1 MDYARFVRLRRPL
14 WEAFEAQLADVRS
27 SRGSRGGLR
36 GAGYGTL
43 EDMALRYRQVLHD
56 HALAAARFPGTAAA
70 RRLQSLALEG
80 TRRLT
85 GEGRQRPG
93 GLRTFFSRTFPRA
106 FQRQLGLLGIAV
118 ALFLFAAVWGLTMA
132 VLRPTLGLAF
142 LGPEAVRGLED
153 GRLWTSSLV
162 TTLPP
167 AISSSGIATNNIS
180 VALTAWSGG
189 VLAGLV
195 PLYVVLLNGLMLGA
209 TLGVTMH
216 YSMAG
221 ELLEFISAHGLLEL
235 TLILVSAAA
244 GLGLGRA
251 LVAAD
256 DRPRAL
262 AVREASRD
270 SLAVLLGCVPWFVV
284 LALVEVFVS
293 PSPEVPAGVKLLL
306 GLSLEGAFLA
316 LALRPSQSEPAPEP
330 ASEPEAAP

>member
-1 MDYARFVRLRRPL
+1 MDYARFVRLRRPV
-14 WEAFEAQLADVRS
+14 WEGFEAQLAATRRS
-27 SRGSRGGLR
+27 LR
-36 GAGYGTL
+36 GTGYGTL

-85 GEGRQRPG
+85 GEGRRGPAS
-93 GLRTFFSRTFPRA
+93 LSSFFSRTFPRA

-118 ALFLFAAVWGLTMA
+118 ALFLFAAVWGLTIA
-132 VLRPTLGLAF
+132 VLRPALGLSL
-142 LGPEAVRGLED
+142 LGPEAVRGLEE
-153 GRLWTSSLV
+153 GELWTKSL
-162 TTLPP
+162 TTTVPP
-167 AISSSGIATNNIS
+167 SVSSSGIATNNLS

-209 TLGVTMH
+209 VVGVTLH

-221 ELLEFISAHGLLEL
+221 ALLVFVSAHGLLEL

-244 GLGLGRA
+244 GLSVGRA

-256 DRPRAL
+256 DRPRSL
-262 AVREASRD
+262 AVREAALS
-270 SLAVLLGCVPWFVV
+270 SLAVLLGCLPWFVV
-284 LALVEVFVS
+284 LALVEVFIS
-293 PSPEVPAGVKLLL
+293 PSPGVPAGVKLTL
-306 GLSLEGAFLA
+306 GLALEGTFLA
-316 LALRPSQSEPAPEP
+316 LALRPVPAEPM
-330 ASEPEAAP
+330 S

>member
-1 MDYARFVRLRRPL
+1 MDYARFVRLRRPV
-14 WEAFEAQLADVRS
+14 WEAFEAELMAT
-27 SRGSRGGLR
+27 RGSLR
-36 GAGYGTL
+36 KAGYETL

-85 GEGRQRPG
+85 GEGRQRPA
-93 GLRTFFSRTFPRA
+93 GLGMFFARTFPLA

-118 ALFLFAAVWGLTMA
+118 ALFLVAALWGLTVTAIRPA
-132 VLRPTLGLAF
+132 VGLAF
-142 LGPEAVRGLED
+142 LGPEAVRGLAE

-162 TTLPP
+162 TTVPP
-167 AISSSGIATNNIS
+167 AVSSSKIATNNIS
-180 VALTAWSGG
+180 VALTAWTFG
-189 VLAGLV
+189 VLAGVV

-216 YSMAG
+216 YSLAG
-221 ELLEFISAHGLLEL
+221 ELLEFISAHGMLEL

-244 GLGLGRA
+244 GMALGRA
-251 LVAAD
+251 LVAAGD
-256 DRPRAL
+256 QPRAM

-270 SLAVLLGCVPWFVV
+270 SLAVLLGCAPWFVV

-293 PSPEVPAGVKLLL
+293 PSTEVPASVKLVL
-306 GLSLEGAFLA
+306 GLALEGAFLA
-316 LALRPSQSEPAPEP
+316 LALRPVRLELTSTESTQ
-330 ASEPEAAP
+330 

>member
-1 MDYARFVRLRRPL
+1 MDYARFVRLRRPV
-14 WEAFEAQLADVRS
+14 WEAFEAQLAATR
-27 SRGSRGGLR
+27 RGLR

-56 HALAAARFPGTAAA
+56 YALAAARFPGTTAA

-85 GEGRQRPG
+85 GEGRRGAAG
-93 GLRTFFSRTFPRA
+93 GLQTFFRRTFPSA

-118 ALFLFAAVWGLTMA
+118 ALFFFSAFWGLTVA
-132 VLRPTLGLAF
+132 VLRPALGVTF
-142 LGPEAVRGLED
+142 LGPEAVRGLEE
-153 GRLWTSSLV
+153 GRLWTESLV
-162 TTLPP
+162 TTVPP
-167 AISSSGIATNNIS
+167 SFSSSRIATNNIS
-180 VALTAWSGG
+180 VALSAWTGG

-209 TLGVTMH
+209 IVGVTLH

-221 ELLEFISAHGLLEL
+221 DLLVFVSAHGFLEL

-244 GLGLGRA
+244 GLSIGRA

-256 DRPRAL
+256 DLPRAL
-262 AVREASRD
+262 AVREAALG
-270 SLAVLLGCVPWFVV
+270 SLAVLLGCVPWFVI

-293 PSPEVPAGVKLLL
+293 PSPEVPAGVKLTL
-306 GLSLEGAFLA
+306 GLALEGAFLA
-316 LALRPSQSEPAPEP
+316 LALRPVPL
-330 ASEPEAAP
+330 EAMP